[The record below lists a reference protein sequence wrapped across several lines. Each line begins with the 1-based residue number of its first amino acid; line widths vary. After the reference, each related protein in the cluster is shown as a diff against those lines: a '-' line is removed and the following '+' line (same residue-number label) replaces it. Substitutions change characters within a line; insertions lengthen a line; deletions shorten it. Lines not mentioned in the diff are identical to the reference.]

1 MNREQL
7 QLQQAYLQGF
17 AAKCAAVRIN
27 PDPLVMGLMRRY
39 PLKQRIKYVLDH
51 LGRRALLA
59 ERVGEP
65 VTRLSVPEMTT
76 RDHVRQLLLGQTSP
90 LSGSVVP
97 DAYTQGRSLR
107 LALKVPAV
115 HERTGSRMLSGLE
128 DQLTKEPLNKSALSD
143 PLVRKVGP
151 ELLARVK
158 MREMLAALRGVK
170 KPFSAVGSPNYRT
183 LMGVGRAYD
192 PASLKAALGEADKM
206 SLSSRLSEYFRRQVM
221 KGRTKATA

>member
-128 DQLTKEPLNKSALSD
+128 ELLNKSALSD

-192 PASLKAALGEADKM
+192 PASLMAALGEADKM

>member
-1 MNREQL
+1 MNKERTA
-7 QLQQAYLQGF
+7 QAYLQGF
-17 AAKCAAVRIN
+17 AAKCAAARVN

-65 VTRLSVPEMTT
+65 VTRLGVPEMTT
-76 RDHVRQLLLGQTSP
+76 RDHVRQLLLGQTSS

-97 DAYTQGRSLR
+97 DAYTRGRSLR

-115 HERTGSRMLSGLE
+115 HERTGNRMLSGLE
-128 DQLTKEPLNKSALSD
+128 RQLTNELLHKSALSG
-143 PLVRKVGP
+143 PLVQKVGP

-158 MREMLAALRGVK
+158 VREMLAALRGMK
-170 KPFSAVGSPNYRT
+170 RPFSAAGSPNYRT
-183 LMGVGRAYD
+183 MMGVGRAYN
-192 PASLKAALGEADKM
+192 PESFKAALGEADRL
-206 SLSSRLSEYFRRQVM
+206 SLSGRLSEYFRRQVM
-221 KGRTKATA
+221 KGRTKAMA